1 MMDNYEIHE
10 WSQTRPVVTVCHVC
24 TASVTV
30 GVDAHDA
37 GISATGVELFAC
49 ERCCEA
55 CREPVS

>member
-30 GVDAHDA
+30 GVDAQEEHWPNEGD
-37 GISATGVELFAC
+37 
-49 ERCCEA
+49 R
-55 CREPVS
+55 

>member
-1 MMDNYEIHE
+1 MDNYEIHE

-37 GISATGVELFAC
+37 GIATVGSDLTPP
-49 ERCCEA
+49 RPLPI
-55 CREPVS
+55 RKGHHR